1 MKFSMLFVIGNTI
14 ALCSN
19 SSIQGFIADSDSREP
34 LIGAN
39 IILEGTLLGAASDV
53 DGHYIITDIPT
64 GNYTLR
70 TMFIGYET
78 LEKEIEVKANQV
90 YTIDI
95 KLKTSAIKLQE
106 TRVTAEKRK
115 EKVTEAPASI
125 EIITSRDIKR
135 ETTTNMGSY
144 LKGLKGV
151 DFTSSGINN
160 YSISIRGFNSSFNT
174 RILILTDGR
183 VANIPALRVI
193 NFSAVPQSMDDID
206 RMEVVLGPATA
217 LYGANAHSGVVN
229 IISKPPAQSTGL
241 TMSVSGSN
249 DDRQLRKI
257 NGRWAKK
264 LTHSFSIK
272 LSGMYLHA
280 YEWPYISE
288 SEYKIHSYPW
298 SGHPYRANDGKD
310 NNPGPAPKIAISEFG
325 DTLINPWTNE
335 PYIIGDGEPDHGD
348 LDGDGVAGEDWYNGY
363 DDAGDCMGYT
373 NQDGCY

>member
-1 MKFSMLFVIGNTI
+1 MKFSILFFIGNTL

-19 SSIQGFIADSDSREP
+19 SSIQGFITDSSNKEP

-39 IILEGTLLGAASDV
+39 IMLYGTNLGAASDE
-53 DGHYIITDIPT
+53 DGFYSMKDIPI
-64 GNYTLR
+64 GGYTLR
-70 TMFIGYET
+70 AMFIGYET
-78 LEKEIEVKANQV
+78 MEKEIAIKANQE

-95 KLKTSAIKLQE
+95 NLKPSAIELQE

-125 EIITSRDIKR
+125 EIISSRDIKR
-135 ETTTNMGSY
+135 EATTNMGSY

-174 RILILTDGR
+174 RVLTLTDGR

-193 NFSAVPQSMDDID
+193 NYSAVPQSLDDID
-206 RMEVVLGPATA
+206 RMEVLLGPTTA

-229 IISKPPAQSTGL
+229 IISKSPAHSEGL

-249 DDRQLRKI
+249 DERQMRKI
-257 NGRWAKK
+257 NGRWAQRISS
-264 LTHSFSIK
+264 TFSIK

-280 YEWPYISE
+280 YLLISTE
-288 SEYKIHSYPW
+288 V
-298 SGHPYRANDGKD
+298 N
-310 NNPGPAPKIAISEFG
+310 
-325 DTLINPWTNE
+325 
-335 PYIIGDGEPDHGD
+335 
-348 LDGDGVAGEDWYNGY
+348 
-363 DDAGDCMGYT
+363 
-373 NQDGCY
+373 